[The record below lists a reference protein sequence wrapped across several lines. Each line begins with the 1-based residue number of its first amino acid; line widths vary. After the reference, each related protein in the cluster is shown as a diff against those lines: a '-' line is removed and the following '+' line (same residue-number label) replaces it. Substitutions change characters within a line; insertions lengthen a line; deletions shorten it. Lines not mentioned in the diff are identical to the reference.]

1 MPSWQRE
8 VEGLIAG
15 ELGTPAAPWIEWGEA
30 LPPPGSALRYV
41 VLSMVGHAA
50 PAAERTLVLV
60 RIEGVLASE
69 GTLVVVDHNR
79 PRRSWAAFRAL
90 VGGPRAPGIWLPTRW
105 RRLAHPTAR
114 EVQGAGFRV
123 DRLRFAA
130 GERLQIV
137 IAKPVSSS

>member
-8 VEGLIAG
+8 AKGLIAG
-15 ELGTPAAPWIEWGEA
+15 EIDAPAAPWIEWGEA

-50 PAAERTLVLV
+50 PAAERTLVLA
-60 RIEGVLASE
+60 RIGGVLAPE

-79 PRRSWAAFRAL
+79 PRRSVAALRAL
-90 VGGPRAPGIWLPTRW
+90 LGAPRVPGASPATRW

-137 IAKPVSSS
+137 IAKLGG